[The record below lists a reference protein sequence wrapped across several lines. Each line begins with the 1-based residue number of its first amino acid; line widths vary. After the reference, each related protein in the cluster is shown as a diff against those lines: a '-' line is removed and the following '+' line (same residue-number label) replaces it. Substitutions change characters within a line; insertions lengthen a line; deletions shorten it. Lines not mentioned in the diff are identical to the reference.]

1 MNNMK
6 LLFEVCEYLYYII
19 FLWQKK
25 LNGEG
30 WARFSSFYL
39 PGIIISLNLMLLP
52 ALLLELYSQLEQE
65 LIYVILGIFILYFS
79 IRFELNHDMIMNK
92 FQNETKENIKLW
104 KKKLFYLIAF
114 SIVWLIVIFF
124 IYQILRPDEVQN
136 SYPSEEVLNQ
146 LRNIRN
152 LNVE

>member
-25 LNGEG
+25 LNGES

-39 PGIIISLNLMLLP
+39 PGSIITLNLMLLP
-52 ALLLELYSQLEQE
+52 AKLLELYLQLEQE
-65 LIYVILGIFILYFS
+65 LIYVIVGIFVLYLSF
-79 IRFELNHDMIMNK
+79 RFELNHDMIMNK

-104 KKKLFYLIAF
+104 KKRLFYLIAF
-114 SIVWLIVIFF
+114 SIVWIIVIFF
-124 IYQILRPDEVQN
+124 VYQILRPDEIQS

-146 LRNIRN
+146 LRNIRYSN
-152 LNVE
+152 IK

>member
-1 MNNMK
+1 
-6 LLFEVCEYLYYII
+6 
-19 FLWQKK
+19 
-25 LNGEG
+25 
-30 WARFSSFYL
+30 
-39 PGIIISLNLMLLP
+39 MLLP
-52 ALLLELYSQLEQE
+52 ALLLELYSHLEQE

-146 LRNIRN
+146 LRNIRFSN
-152 LNVE
+152 IK